1 VEDGIAAY
9 TMRAVDDERTLN
21 KTLYMRPPMNVV
33 SHNELISV
41 WEKKAGRTCRGAPP
55 RGGNS
60 EVDQRWMP
68 PAPIGST

>member
-1 VEDGIAAY
+1 
-9 TMRAVDDERTLN
+9 
-21 KTLYMRPPMNVV
+21 MNVV

>member
-1 VEDGIAAY
+1 MFVVEDGIAAY

-21 KTLYMRPPMNVV
+21 KILYMRPPMNVV

-60 EVDQRWMP
+60 EVDQRCLLL
-68 PAPIGST
+68 ISF